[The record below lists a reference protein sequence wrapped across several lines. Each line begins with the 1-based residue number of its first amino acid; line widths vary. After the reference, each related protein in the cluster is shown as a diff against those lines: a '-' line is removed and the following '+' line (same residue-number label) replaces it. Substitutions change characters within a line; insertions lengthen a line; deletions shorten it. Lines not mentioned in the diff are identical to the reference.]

1 MFEIKFR
8 IVDDL
13 QTLSSLTAEEFD
25 KEYDQ
30 ILGYIQICFG
40 GLLEGSYFH
49 EDSLRRGEEV
59 DELLD
64 YWFDK
69 LLQTII
75 MLDQGYDYVAFAEI
89 ELADRWLA
97 LQKIG
102 NEIIVNAAIGKAQ
115 NNSLLNY

>member
-1 MFEIKFR
+1 
-8 IVDDL
+8 
-13 QTLSSLTAEEFD
+13 
-25 KEYDQ
+25 
-30 ILGYIQICFG
+30 
-40 GLLEGSYFH
+40 
-49 EDSLRRGEEV
+49 
-59 DELLD
+59 
-64 YWFDK
+64 
-69 LLQTII
+69 